1 MIANVVVV
9 LAVLGPPDTAAIIR
23 DVPVARSEVL
33 RTTSFGAGRPVV
45 LIPGLFGAAFGYR
58 KIVGPLVELGYRPIV
73 IEPLG
78 FGWSSHPRRAN
89 YSLSAQTT
97 RVAAVLDSLGI
108 HKALIVAHST
118 GGSIAL
124 RLAYQRPD
132 LIEGILLIDG
142 GPTESAAT
150 PGLRRAMRFGGMLTK
165 ALLQPDA
172 FRSEVRH
179 EIVANS
185 SDTSWVTPEVIV
197 GYTEGATADLPG
209 AIDAWQG
216 MAKSVES
223 ESLLARL
230 GDCRVPVRLIIGSV
244 PHQSGVGAEQ
254 IALLGQ
260 RLPDFEV
267 ERVAGSGQYIQEEQ
281 PSAVLAAL
289 ERLAATTRYAV
300 RQAGRAGA

>member
-1 MIANVVVV
+1 MIVA
-9 LAVLGPPDTAAIIR
+9 LAVALGLLGPLDTAAVVR
-23 DVPVARSEVL
+23 DIPVARGEFL
-33 RTTSFGAGRPVV
+33 RTTSVGSGRPVV

-58 KIVGPLVELGYRPIV
+58 RIVGPLAELGYRAIV
-73 IEPLG
+73 VEPLG
-78 FGWSSHPRRAN
+78 FGWSAHPRRAN
-89 YSLSAQTT
+89 YSLSAQAV

-124 RLAYQRPD
+124 RLAYERPD
-132 LIEGILLIDG
+132 LVEGILSIDG
-142 GPTESAAT
+142 GPAETAAT

-172 FRSEVRH
+172 FRGEVRR

-185 SDTSWVTPEVIV
+185 SDTSWVTPAIV
-197 GYTEGATADLPG
+197 AGYTEGATADLSG

-230 GDCRVPVRLIIGSV
+230 GDCRVPVRLLVGAV
-244 PHQSGVGAEQ
+244 PHQSGVGADQ
-254 IALLGQ
+254 IALLAR
-260 RLPDFEV
+260 RLPDFSV
-267 ERVAGSGQYIQEEQ
+267 DSVAGSGQYVQEEQ
-281 PSAVLAAL
+281 PEAVLAAL
-289 ERLAATTRYAV
+289 EKLAVATSYAA
-300 RQAGRAGA
+300 R

>member
-1 MIANVVVV
+1 VIVVVAV
-9 LAVLGPPDTAAIIR
+9 ALALLAPPDTAVVR
-23 DVPVARSEVL
+23 DIPVTQGEIL
-33 RTTSFGAGRPVV
+33 RTTSFGSGRAVV
-45 LIPGLFGAAFGYR
+45 LIPGMFGAAFGYR
-58 KIVGPLVELGYRPIV
+58 KIVGPLVELGYRAV
-73 IEPLG
+73 VVEPLG

-89 YSLSAQTT
+89 YSLSAQTA

-132 LIEGILLIDG
+132 LVQGILSIDG
-142 GPTESAAT
+142 GPAETAAT

-165 ALLQPDA
+165 AWLQPDA

-185 SDTSWVTPEVIV
+185 SDTTWVTAQVIA
-197 GYTEGATADLPG
+197 GYTEGATADLSG

-230 GDCRVPVRLIIGSV
+230 GDCRVPVRLIIGAV
-244 PHQSGVGAEQ
+244 PHQSGVGADQ
-254 IALLGQ
+254 VVLLSR
-260 RLPDFEV
+260 RLPDFGV
-267 ERVAGSGQYIQEEQ
+267 DSVAGSGQYIQEEQ
-281 PSAVLAAL
+281 PAAVIAAL
-289 ERLAATTRYAV
+289 EKLVAATKYAV
-300 RQAGRAGA
+300 R

>member
-1 MIANVVVV
+1 V
-9 LAVLGPPDTAAIIR
+9 LVALAAALALLAPSDTAVVR
-23 DVPVARSEVL
+23 DVPVTRGEVL
-33 RTTSFGAGRPVV
+33 RTTSFGSGRPVV

-58 KIVGPLVELGYRPIV
+58 KIVGPLVELGYRAIV
-73 IEPLG
+73 VEPLG

-97 RVAAVLDSLGI
+97 RIAAVLDSLGV

-132 LIEGILLIDG
+132 LVEGILSIDG
-142 GPTESAAT
+142 GPAEAAAT
-150 PGLRRAMRFGGMLTK
+150 PGLRRAMRFGGLLTK

-172 FRSEVRH
+172 FRSEVRR

-185 SDTSWVTPEVIV
+185 SDTSWVTPEVV
-197 GYTEGATADLPG
+197 GGYTEGATADLPG

-230 GDCRVPVRLIIGSV
+230 GECKVPVRLIIGAV
-244 PHQSGVGAEQ
+244 PHASGVGADQ
-254 IALLGQ
+254 IDLLHE
-260 RLPDFEV
+260 RLTDFAIES
-267 ERVAGSGQYIQEEQ
+267 VAGSGQYIQEEQ
-281 PSAVLAAL
+281 PAAVIAAL
-289 ERLAATTRYAV
+289 EELVAVTKYAV
-300 RQAGRAGA
+300 R

>member
-1 MIANVVVV
+1 MITSVAVA
-9 LAVLGPPDTAAIIR
+9 LALLGPPDTAALIR
-23 DVPVARSEVL
+23 DVAVARSEVL

-97 RVAAVLDSLGI
+97 RVAAVLDSLGVY
-108 HKALIVAHST
+108 KALIVAHST

-230 GDCRVPVRLIIGSV
+230 GECRVPVRLIIGAV

-254 IALLGQ
+254 IELLGQ
-260 RLPDFEV
+260 RLPDFAV

-281 PSAVLAAL
+281 PSAVLVAL
-289 ERLAATTRYAV
+289 EKLVATTKYAV
-300 RQAGRAGA
+300 R

>member
-1 MIANVVVV
+1 MIVT
-9 LAVLGPPDTAAIIR
+9 LALALALLGPPDTTAVVR
-23 DVPVARSEVL
+23 DIPVARGEVL
-33 RTTSFGAGRPVV
+33 RTTSVGSGRPVV

-58 KIVGPLVELGYRPIV
+58 RIVGPLAELGYRAIV
-73 IEPLG
+73 VEPLG
-78 FGWSSHPRRAN
+78 FGWSAHPRRAN
-89 YSLSAQTT
+89 YSLSAQTI

-124 RLAYQRPD
+124 RLAYERPD
-132 LIEGILLIDG
+132 LVEGILSIDG
-142 GPTESAAT
+142 GPAETAAT

-172 FRSEVRH
+172 FRSEVRR

-185 SDTSWVTPEVIV
+185 SDTSWVTPEVV
-197 GYTEGATADLPG
+197 AGYTEGATADLSG

-230 GDCRVPVRLIIGSV
+230 GDCRVPVRLLVGAV
-244 PHQSGVGAEQ
+244 PHQSGVGADQ
-254 IALLGQ
+254 IALLAQ
-260 RLPDFEV
+260 RLPDFSV
-267 ERVAGSGQYIQEEQ
+267 DSVPGSGQYIQEEQ
-281 PSAVLAAL
+281 PDAVFTAL
-289 ERLAATTRYAV
+289 ERLAAVTSYA
-300 RQAGRAGA
+300 AK

>member
-1 MIANVVVV
+1 MIVVVAV
-9 LAVLGPPDTAAIIR
+9 ALALLAPPDTAVVR
-23 DVPVARSEVL
+23 DIAVTQGEIL
-33 RTTSFGAGRPVV
+33 RTTSFGSGRPVV
-45 LIPGLFGAAFGYR
+45 LIPGMFGAAFGYR
-58 KIVGPLVELGYRPIV
+58 KIVGPLVELGYRAV
-73 IEPLG
+73 VVEPLG

-89 YSLSAQTT
+89 YSLSAQTA

-132 LIEGILLIDG
+132 LVQGILSIDG
-142 GPTESAAT
+142 GPAETAAT

-165 ALLQPDA
+165 AWLQPDA

-185 SDTSWVTPEVIV
+185 SDTTWVTAQVIA
-197 GYTEGATADLPG
+197 GYTEGATADLSG

-230 GDCRVPVRLIIGSV
+230 GDCRVPVRLIIGAV
-244 PHQSGVGAEQ
+244 PHQSGVGADQ
-254 IALLGQ
+254 VVLLSR
-260 RLPDFEV
+260 RLPDFGV
-267 ERVAGSGQYIQEEQ
+267 DSVAGSGQYIQEEQ
-281 PSAVLAAL
+281 PAAVIAAL
-289 ERLAATTRYAV
+289 EKLVAATKYAV
-300 RQAGRAGA
+300 R

>member
-1 MIANVVVV
+1 MIGNVAVA
-9 LAVLGPPDTAAIIR
+9 LALLGPSDTAAVVR
-23 DVPVARSEVL
+23 DVPVTRSEVL

-78 FGWSSHPRRAN
+78 FGWSSHPRRAD

-150 PGLRRAMRFGGMLTK
+150 PGLQRAMRFGGMLTK

-172 FRSEVRH
+172 FRSEVRR

-185 SDTSWVTPEVIV
+185 SDTTWVTSDVIV
-197 GYTEGATADLPG
+197 GYTEGATADLSG

-216 MAKSVES
+216 MAKAVES

-230 GDCRVPVRLIIGSV
+230 GECRVPVRLIIGAA

-254 IALLGQ
+254 IELLGQ
-260 RLPDFEV
+260 RLSDFAV

-281 PSAVLAAL
+281 PSAVLVAL
-289 ERLAATTRYAV
+289 EKLVATTKYAA
-300 RQAGRAGA
+300 R

>member
-1 MIANVVVV
+1 VIVLLAVV
-9 LAVLGPPDTAAIIR
+9 LALRGSPDTAVVR
-23 DVPVARSEVL
+23 DIPVGVGETL
-33 RTTSFGAGRPVV
+33 RITSTGSGRPVV

-58 KIVGPLVELGYRPIV
+58 KIVGPMAELGYRTIV

-89 YSLSAQTT
+89 YSLSAQTA
-97 RVAAVLDSLGI
+97 RVAAVLDSLGL
-108 HKALIVAHST
+108 HKALIIAHST

-132 LIEGILLIDG
+132 LVEGILSIDG
-142 GPTESAAT
+142 GPSESAST
-150 PGLRRAMRFGGMLTK
+150 PSLRRAMRFGGMLTK

-172 FRSEVRH
+172 VRSEVRH

-185 SDTSWVTPEVIV
+185 SDTTWVTPQVV
-197 GYTEGATADLPG
+197 LGYTDGVTADLPG

-230 GDCRVPVRLIIGSV
+230 GECRVPVRLIVGAV
-244 PHQSGVGAEQ
+244 PHQSGVGADQ
-254 IALLGQ
+254 IALLRQ
-260 RLPDFEV
+260 QLTDFAV
-267 ERVAGSGQYIQEEQ
+267 ESVAGSGQYVQEEQ
-281 PSAVLAAL
+281 PDAVLAAL
-289 ERLAATTRYAV
+289 GKLAAATNYAA
-300 RQAGRAGA
+300 R

>member
-1 MIANVVVV
+1 MIVA
-9 LAVLGPPDTAAIIR
+9 LAVALGLLGPLDTTAVVR
-23 DVPVARSEVL
+23 DIPVARGEFL
-33 RTTSFGAGRPVV
+33 RTTSVGSGRPVV

-58 KIVGPLVELGYRPIV
+58 RIIGPLAELGYRAIV
-73 IEPLG
+73 VDPLG
-78 FGWSSHPRRAN
+78 FGWSAHPRRAN
-89 YSLSAQTT
+89 YSLSAQTI

-124 RLAYQRPD
+124 RLAYERPD
-132 LIEGILLIDG
+132 LVEGILSIDG
-142 GPTESAAT
+142 GPAETAAT

-172 FRSEVRH
+172 FRSEVRR

-185 SDTSWVTPEVIV
+185 SDTSWVTPEVV
-197 GYTEGATADLPG
+197 AGYTEGATADLSG

-230 GDCRVPVRLIIGSV
+230 GDCRVPVRLLVGAV
-244 PHQSGVGAEQ
+244 PHQSGVGADQ
-254 IALLGQ
+254 IALLAQ
-260 RLPDFEV
+260 RLPDFSV
-267 ERVAGSGQYIQEEQ
+267 DSVAGSGQYVQEEQ
-281 PSAVLAAL
+281 PEAVLAAL
-289 ERLAATTRYAV
+289 EKLAVATSYAA
-300 RQAGRAGA
+300 R

>member
-1 MIANVVVV
+1 VIVVVAV
-9 LAVLGPPDTAAIIR
+9 ALALLAPPDTAVVR
-23 DVPVARSEVL
+23 DIPVTQGEIL
-33 RTTSFGAGRPVV
+33 RTTSFGSGRPVV
-45 LIPGLFGAAFGYR
+45 LIPGMFGAAFGYR
-58 KIVGPLVELGYRPIV
+58 KIVGPLVELGYRAV
-73 IEPLG
+73 VVEPLG

-89 YSLSAQTT
+89 YSLSAQTA

-132 LIEGILLIDG
+132 LVQGILSIDG
-142 GPTESAAT
+142 GPAETAAT

-165 ALLQPDA
+165 AWLQPDA

-185 SDTSWVTPEVIV
+185 SDTTWVTAQVV
-197 GYTEGATADLPG
+197 AGYTEGATADLSG

-230 GDCRVPVRLIIGSV
+230 GDCRVPVRLIIGAV
-244 PHQSGVGAEQ
+244 PHQSGVGADQ
-254 IALLGQ
+254 VVLLSR
-260 RLPDFEV
+260 RLPDFGV
-267 ERVAGSGQYIQEEQ
+267 DSVAGSGQYIQEEQ
-281 PSAVLAAL
+281 PAAVIAAL
-289 ERLAATTRYAV
+289 EKLVAATKYAV
-300 RQAGRAGA
+300 R

>member
-1 MIANVVVV
+1 MIVALTVALTLLGPRDT
-9 LAVLGPPDTAAIIR
+9 LAVRDIPLGR
-23 DVPVARSEVL
+23 GEVL
-33 RTTSFGAGRPVV
+33 RTTSVGSGRPVV

-58 KIVGPLVELGYRPIV
+58 RIVGPLAGLGYRAIV

-78 FGWSSHPRRAN
+78 FGWSAHPRGAN
-89 YSLSAQTT
+89 YSLTAQTA

-108 HKALIVAHST
+108 HQAVIIAHST
-118 GGSIAL
+118 GASLAL

-132 LIEGILLIDG
+132 LVDGILSIDG
-142 GPTESAAT
+142 GPAESAAT

-172 FRSEVRH
+172 FRSEVRR

-185 SDTSWVTPEVIV
+185 SDTSWVSPEVV
-197 GYTEGATADLPG
+197 AGYTEGATADLSG

-223 ESLLARL
+223 ESLLDRL
-230 GDCRVPVRLIIGSV
+230 GDCRVPVRLLVGAV

-254 IALLGQ
+254 IALLAQ
-260 RLPDFEV
+260 RLPDF
-267 ERVAGSGQYIQEEQ
+267 RVDSVPGSGQYIQEEQ
-281 PSAVLAAL
+281 PDAVLAAL
-289 ERLAATTRYAV
+289 GKLAAATRYAA
-300 RQAGRAGA
+300 R

>member
-1 MIANVVVV
+1 MIVVVAV
-9 LAVLGPPDTAAIIR
+9 ALALLAPPDTAVVR
-23 DVPVARSEVL
+23 DIPVTQGEIL
-33 RTTSFGAGRPVV
+33 RTTSFGSGRPVV
-45 LIPGLFGAAFGYR
+45 LIPGMFGAAFGYR
-58 KIVGPLVELGYRPIV
+58 KIVGPLVELGYRAV
-73 IEPLG
+73 VVEPLG

-89 YSLSAQTT
+89 YSLSAQTA

-132 LIEGILLIDG
+132 LVQGILSIDG
-142 GPTESAAT
+142 GPAETAAT

-165 ALLQPDA
+165 AWLQPDA

-185 SDTSWVTPEVIV
+185 SDTTWVTAQVMA
-197 GYTEGATADLPG
+197 GYTEGATADLSG

-230 GDCRVPVRLIIGSV
+230 GDCRVPVRLIIGAV
-244 PHQSGVGAEQ
+244 PHQSGVGADQ
-254 IALLGQ
+254 VVLLSR
-260 RLPDFEV
+260 RLPDFGV
-267 ERVAGSGQYIQEEQ
+267 DSVAGSGQYIQEER
-281 PSAVLAAL
+281 PAAVIAAL
-289 ERLAATTRYAV
+289 EKLVAATKYAV
-300 RQAGRAGA
+300 R

>member
-1 MIANVVVV
+1 MIGSMA
-9 LAVLGPPDTAAIIR
+9 LALALLAPSDTAVIR
-23 DVPVARSEVL
+23 DITVARAEIL
-33 RTTSFGAGRPVV
+33 RTTSFGSGRPVV

-58 KIVGPLVELGYRPIV
+58 KIVGRLVALGYRPIV

-108 HKALIVAHST
+108 HKTLIVAHST

-132 LIEGILLIDG
+132 VIEGILLIDG
-142 GPTESAAT
+142 GPTETAAT

-172 FRSEVRH
+172 FRSEVRR

-185 SDTSWVTPEVIV
+185 SDTTWVTPPVIV
-197 GYTEGATADLPG
+197 GYTEGATADLSG

-216 MAKSVES
+216 MAKAVES

-230 GDCRVPVRLIIGSV
+230 GECRVPVRLIIGAV

-254 IALLGQ
+254 VDLLGQ

-267 ERVAGSGQYIQEEQ
+267 ESVAGSGQYIQEEQ
-281 PSAVLAAL
+281 PSAVLAAV
-289 ERLAATTRYAV
+289 ERLVATTKYAV
-300 RQAGRAGA
+300 R

>member
-1 MIANVVVV
+1 MIGNVAVA
-9 LAVLGPPDTAAIIR
+9 LALLGPADTAAVIR

-89 YSLSAQTT
+89 YSLSAQTM

-172 FRSEVRH
+172 FRSEVRR

-185 SDTSWVTPEVIV
+185 SDTSWVTPAVIV
-197 GYTEGATADLPG
+197 GYTEGATADLSG
-209 AIDAWQG
+209 SIDAWQG

-230 GDCRVPVRLIIGSV
+230 GECRVPVRLIIGAV

-254 IALLGQ
+254 VDLLGQ
-260 RLPDFEV
+260 RLPDFQV
-267 ERVAGSGQYIQEEQ
+267 ESVAGSGQYIQEEQ

-289 ERLAATTRYAV
+289 EKLVATTKYAV
-300 RQAGRAGA
+300 R

>member
-1 MIANVVVV
+1 MIVVVAV
-9 LAVLGPPDTAAIIR
+9 ALALLAPPDTAVVR
-23 DVPVARSEVL
+23 DIPVTQGEIL
-33 RTTSFGAGRPVV
+33 RTTSFGSGRPVV
-45 LIPGLFGAAFGYR
+45 LIPGMFGAAFGYR
-58 KIVGPLVELGYRPIV
+58 KIVGPLVELGYRAV
-73 IEPLG
+73 VVEPLG

-89 YSLSAQTT
+89 YSLSAQTA

-132 LIEGILLIDG
+132 LVQGILSIDG
-142 GPTESAAT
+142 GPAETAAT

-165 ALLQPDA
+165 AWLQPDA

-185 SDTSWVTPEVIV
+185 SDTTWVTAQVIA
-197 GYTEGATADLPG
+197 GYTEGATADLSG

-230 GDCRVPVRLIIGSV
+230 GDCRVPVRLIIGAV
-244 PHQSGVGAEQ
+244 PHQSGVGADQ
-254 IALLGQ
+254 VVLLSQ
-260 RLPDFEV
+260 RLPDFGV
-267 ERVAGSGQYIQEEQ
+267 DSVAGSGQYIQEEQ
-281 PSAVLAAL
+281 PAAVIAAL
-289 ERLAATTRYAV
+289 EKLVAATKYAV
-300 RQAGRAGA
+300 R